1 LLLETFEWIA
11 FIFVKVIFLQAGDP
25 VSSICKIRYQVIRSF
40 NAAGNEIIINFGI
53 IVFQLTESLMSQRI
67 EMQICLG
74 SSCFSRGNKEVVQFI
89 KDFLKKNHL
98 DDRVIFKG
106 ARCMGLCNNGPNLTI
121 NGKIYNEVT
130 LSQIESIMLNELGNL
145 K

>member
-1 LLLETFEWIA
+1 
-11 FIFVKVIFLQAGDP
+11 
-25 VSSICKIRYQVIRSF
+25 
-40 NAAGNEIIINFGI
+40 
-53 IVFQLTESLMSQRI
+53 
-67 EMQICLG
+67 MQICLG

-106 ARCMGLCNNGPNLTI
+106 SRCMGICSSGPNLNI
-121 NGKIYNEVT
+121 NGKIFKEVT
-130 LSQIESIMLNELGNL
+130 LSQIEVILLSELGNL